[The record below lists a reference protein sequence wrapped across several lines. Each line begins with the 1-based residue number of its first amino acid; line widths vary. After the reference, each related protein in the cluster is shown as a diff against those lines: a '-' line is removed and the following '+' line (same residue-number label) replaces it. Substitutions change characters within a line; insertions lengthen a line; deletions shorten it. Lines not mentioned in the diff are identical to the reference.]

1 MRADAPAPSRSLAGA
16 LLLAALLV
24 AFASAW
30 RQLPPPLWLA
40 SLAHAGPD
48 TTAALLFRDAV
59 LPRLATAFLA
69 GAGLALA
76 GVICQAV
83 LDNPLAAPSTLGLSA
98 GAELALLVSATALP
112 DAASGFGRETVAS
125 LGALVAMAFVG
136 LVAARHR
143 FAPGAVVLGGLAV
156 GLFGGALGAAF
167 KLLAREDSAALFIWG
182 AGSLAGADPATVLFL
197 LPRLAVLALAAA
209 LMARPLGVLGLA
221 EGSARSLGVAVMP
234 LRIAALVVAALLA
247 ASITAAVGVIA
258 FVELLGPALARA
270 AGARRL
276 GAQMVRAPLIG
287 GAVMV
292 LVDAAAQAIG
302 DRLSVPFPAGAA
314 AALVG
319 APALLALALRLKSRP
334 FGGDEAGSV
343 SAGTPPRTRV
353 RRRLVALAAAL
364 ALATVAALAIGH
376 TGSGWAVLGAGASLD
391 VVVDWRLPRTLSGL
405 GAGALLGTAGA
416 LLQRLT
422 GNAMVSPETLGIGAG
437 AAAGLAVALMVAP
450 TPGAA
455 ALFAAGLA
463 GAGLVLAGIGLAAF
477 RGGFA
482 PGRLLLAGIA
492 LGAVLQA
499 LLTLVLALGD
509 ARSARLL
516 AWMAGSTYGATP
528 EGAAAAL
535 GLAAL
540 LCPAALLLGRAL
552 DLLPLGGASARSL
565 GLPLGPTRG
574 LVALLAAAMTVGAVE
589 TVGPLSFVGLVAP
602 QVALR
607 LGFRRAAAQLAG
619 SALVGAIAMVAADAL
634 GRIVAAP
641 AEVPAGL
648 MAAAAGIPF
657 FAVLLCRHRA
667 P

>member
-1 MRADAPAPSRSLAGA
+1 
-16 LLLAALLV
+16 
-24 AFASAW
+24 
-30 RQLPPPLWLA
+30 
-40 SLAHAGPD
+40 
-48 TTAALLFRDAV
+48 
-59 LPRLATAFLA
+59 
-69 GAGLALA
+69 
-76 GVICQAV
+76 VICQAV

-98 GAELALLVSATALP
+98 GAELALLASASALP
-112 DAASGFGRETVAS
+112 GAASSLGREATAS
-125 LGALVAMAFVG
+125 LGALAAMGFVG

-197 LPRLAVLALAAA
+197 LPRVAALALAAA

-234 LRIAALVVAALLA
+234 LRIAALAVAALLA

-276 GAQMVRAPLIG
+276 GAQLVQAPLIG
-287 GAVMV
+287 GAILV
-292 LVDAAAQAIG
+292 LVDTAAQAAG
-302 DRLSVPFPAGAA
+302 DRLSMPLPAGAA
-314 AALVG
+314 AAIVG
-319 APALLALALRLKSRP
+319 APALLVMALRLKSRP

-343 SAGTPPRTRV
+343 AAGLAAPSRV
-353 RRRLVALAAAL
+353 GRRLAALAAILVL
-364 ALATVAALAIGH
+364 ASAAALAIGH
-376 TGSGWAVLGAGASLD
+376 TGRGWAVLGAGASLD
-391 VVVDWRLPRTLSGL
+391 VIVDWRLPRTLSGL

-437 AAAGLAVALMVAP
+437 AAAGLAAALILSPAP
-450 TPGAA
+450 GGAT
-455 ALFAAGLA
+455 LFAAGLA
-463 GAGLVLAGIGLAAF
+463 GAGLVLAGIGLAAV

-492 LGAVLQA
+492 LGAMLQS

-509 ARSARLL
+509 ARSDRLL
-516 AWMAGSTYGATP
+516 AWMAGSTYGATLA
-528 EGAAAAL
+528 GSAAAL
-535 GLAAL
+535 GLAAV

-565 GLPLGPTRG
+565 GLPLGPARG
-574 LVALLAAAMTVGAVE
+574 LVALLAALMTVGAVM

-602 QVALR
+602 QIALR
-607 LGFRRAAAQLAG
+607 LGCRRASAQLAG

-634 GRIVAAP
+634 GRVVAAP
-641 AEVPAGL
+641 AEIPAGL
-648 MAAAAGIPF
+648 MAAAVGIPF
-657 FAVLLCRHRA
+657 FAVLLCRRRI